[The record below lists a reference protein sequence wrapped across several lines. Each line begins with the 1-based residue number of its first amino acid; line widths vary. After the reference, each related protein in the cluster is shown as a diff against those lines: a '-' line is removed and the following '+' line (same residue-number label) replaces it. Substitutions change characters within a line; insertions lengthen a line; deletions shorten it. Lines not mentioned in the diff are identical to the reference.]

1 MTEAESSAISRMR
14 CREIMTKTVRT
25 ATRDMSLSEA
35 AALMRDGDM
44 GAVPVVD
51 DGKLVGIVTD
61 RDIAI
66 RAVGSGLPIERPV
79 SIIMTAE
86 VLTCREETE
95 IDAALESMV
104 RHQVRRMP
112 VCNAYGSVVGMLS
125 LGDFA
130 LHDRG
135 LAAIGGALVA
145 ICRPSAVHG
154 QVARVF

>member
-1 MTEAESSAISRMR
+1 VKASVLMTRPICSVARSASIADAAQLMS
-14 CREIMTKTVRT
+14 ETGVGALTVV
-25 ATRDMSLSEA
+25 E
-35 AALMRDGDM
+35 DGE
-44 GAVPVVD
+44 
-51 DGKLVGIVTD
+51 LVGIVTD